1 MRKTIYTSRNKNNV
15 FKLHD
20 FISEVYRKEYKKSAP
35 DMFVGMQSMTI
46 KNSLESWVLTVDGDQ
61 KELDSVEK
69 IAKMIELTE

>member
-1 MRKTIYTSRNKNNV
+1 MRKTIYKTYNKQNV

-20 FISEVYRKEYKKSAP
+20 FISEVYRKEHKKAAP